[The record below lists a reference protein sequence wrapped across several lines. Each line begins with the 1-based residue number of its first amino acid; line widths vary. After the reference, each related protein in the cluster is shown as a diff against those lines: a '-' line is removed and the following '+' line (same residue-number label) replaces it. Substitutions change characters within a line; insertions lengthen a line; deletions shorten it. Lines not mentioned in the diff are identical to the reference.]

1 MLTSEVIPMTY
12 IKAEAL
18 PLPIVSFP
26 DLKNEGIKLF
36 KIANDNFEKVKK

>member
-18 PLPIVSFP
+18 SLPTISFP
-26 DLKNEGIKLF
+26 ELKNSGIKLLDLT
-36 KIANDNFEKVKK
+36 NDNFEKSK